1 MKMPLKISTIVSC
14 FAVLSA
20 GGAFLF
26 SPPIACSTDYE
37 FQKSLVV
44 KHIESKGWSV
54 KHLTPTDNP
63 NSSCQASFLYKS
75 DTQHM
80 KFVVVAGTKV
90 TWWDFSERG

>member
-1 MKMPLKISTIVSC
+1 MKKLLKISTFVSC
-14 FAVLSA
+14 FTVLSA

-44 KHIESKGWSV
+44 KHIESKGWPI
-54 KHLTPTDNP
+54 KYLIPMDNP
-63 NSSCQASFLYKS
+63 DNSCQASFLYRS
-75 DTQHM
+75 DNQHI

-90 TWWDFSERG
+90 TWWDFNERD